1 MKKRSNLAHD
11 INRLTTFLIGM
22 YIIALSYNTFLK
34 PNSLVVGGTSGLSI
48 LFEKLFG
55 WDTTIFIFGL
65 GIILLIISYIFLGVK
80 KTKRNILG
88 TLIFPVMIYLSAP
101 VAETLIPHI
110 NNIEDFI
117 VIVMMAGIS
126 YGLGYGITYKAGYT
140 TGGMDVMMQ
149 IFNKYFKMPEG
160 NASFFTNIIIVLCG
174 LPITGIS
181 HTVYSAIVLYMEQ
194 LVTNKITIGISDSKL
209 FYIYT
214 RKIDKV
220 RDALVKDGTIGFTII
235 PTLGGYSHYK
245 GEMLMCVVDTKD
257 YYEFRNIILSIDKD
271 AFLVIDDCYEVNGG
285 TKRKHLPFL

>member
-55 WDTTIFIFGL
+55 WDTTLFIL
-65 GIILLIISYIFLGVK
+65 ASGIILLIISYIFLGVK
-80 KTKRNILG
+80 KTQRNVLG
-88 TLIFPVMIYLSAP
+88 TLLFPVMIYLSSP
-101 VAETLIPHI
+101 VADMIIPHI
-110 NNIEDFI
+110 NIQDFI
-117 VIVMMAGIS
+117 VIVMMAGVT
-126 YGLGYGITYKAGYT
+126 YGIGFGIMYKAGYT
-140 TGGMDVMMQ
+140 SGGMDVVMQ
-149 IFNKYFKMPEG
+149 ILNKYFKMPEG
-160 NASFFTNIIIVLCG
+160 KASFVANITIVLCG
-174 LPITGIS
+174 LPVTGLS

-194 LVTNKITIGISDSKL
+194 LVTNKITIGISDCKL

-214 RKIDKV
+214 RKID
-220 RDALVKDGTIGFTII
+220 LVKDGETGFTII

-257 YYEFRNIILSIDKD
+257 YYEFREIVLKIDKD
-271 AFLVIDDCYEVNGG
+271 AFIVIDDCYEVNGG

>member
-55 WDTTIFIFGL
+55 WDTTIFIFGI

-88 TLIFPVMIYLSAP
+88 TLLFPVMIYLSAP

-126 YGLGYGITYKAGYT
+126 YGLGFGITYKAGYT